1 MFDLRVLYA
10 EDEESIRN
18 IFSRVLKKIAKEV
31 FVAENGEE
39 ALAMYREHNPDIII
53 TDIKM
58 PKMTGFEMAACVRA
72 ENKAIPIVAT
82 TAHNDSEHFLEAI
95 KLGVTSFL
103 VKPVDMEELTRV
115 LENAGNTVMLQ
126 KENIEKTLQLE
137 QALIKAKLAEKAKGD
152 FLAAMSHEIRTPL
165 NAVLG
170 FTELLRDVDNKSLRD
185 EYLSII
191 ESNGKNLLSIIND
204 ILDYSKI
211 ESGSF
216 DVEKCAFEPLLEFE
230 PVVDLFAI
238 KAYEKKIKLLSFI
251 DPNLPKNILGDPLRI
266 RQILSNLLSNAI
278 KFTPDGKNIFI
289 NVVTKHREDKNIT
302 LLFEVVDEGIGIP
315 SDKLERIFTPF
326 SQADAGTSRRYGG
339 TGLGLSISSN
349 LASLMGGKLVVES
362 EEGSGSRF
370 WFELDFEV
378 ECEAVPQHIED
389 VVYISNVEKE
399 CKDTCVAVL
408 TRYLNALNIK
418 VADKKEDA
426 NVIFYYQ
433 NVTEKDV
440 VGRKVLITDD
450 PFLYGDENSLKII
463 RLPLSATKI
472 KKALLLNEEN
482 THKNIL
488 LSVSP
493 STNADKEVLVAEDN
507 KVNQK
512 LISAVLKKHGFK
524 AVIAN
529 DGEEAVELFLLE
541 HYPLVL
547 LDIHM
552 PRMDGIEAMKT
563 IRQISEK
570 SKIVALTANA
580 NSGDKE
586 RFLKSGFDGY
596 LQKPMDEKELLDV
609 LNSCFENQK
618 IDYFSVLEDVL
629 GLEREDI
636 AMLLEDFVLD
646 SISELFAMKN
656 ALENGDMH
664 GLFELAHKVK
674 GAAANMRL
682 ESVRKIVYEIEQNAK
697 ASVYDFDYKQMFEL
711 LEKEIGNINF
721 REI

>member
-1 MFDLRVLYA
+1 LFNLRVLYA

-18 IFSRVLKKIAKEV
+18 IFSRVLKKIVKEV
-31 FVAENGEE
+31 FVAEDGEE
-39 ALAMYREHNPDIII
+39 ALALYKEYKPDIII

-72 ENKAIPIVAT
+72 ENRAVPIVAT

-103 VKPVDMEELTRV
+103 AKPVDMDELTRV
-115 LENAGNTVMLQ
+115 LENVANTIALQ
-126 KENIEKTLQLE
+126 KENTEKAVQLE

-170 FTELLRDVDNKSLRD
+170 FTELLRDVDNKALRD

-216 DVEKCAFEPLLEFE
+216 DVEKCIFEPLLEFE

-251 DPNLPKNILGDPLRI
+251 DPTLPKNILGDPLRI

-278 KFTPDGKNIFI
+278 KFTPDGKNIFVNI
-289 NVVTKHREDKNIT
+289 VTKHRDGKSVK
-302 LLFEVVDEGIGIP
+302 LLFEVVDEGIGIAE
-315 SDKLERIFTPF
+315 DKIERIFTPF

-362 EEGSGSRF
+362 EEGRGSRF

-378 ECEAVPQHIED
+378 ECEDIPQHIED
-389 VVYISNVEKE
+389 VVYISNIEKS
-399 CKDTCVAVL
+399 CKDTCATVL
-408 TRYLNALNIK
+408 TRYLDTLNIK
-418 VADKKEDA
+418 ITDKKEEA
-426 NVIFYYQ
+426 SVVFYYQ
-433 NVTEKDV
+433 NVIEKDV
-440 VGRKVLITDD
+440 VGRKILITDD
-450 PFLYGDENSLKII
+450 PFLYGDEDSLKII
-463 RLPLSATKI
+463 RLPLSSTKI
-472 KKALLLNEEN
+472 KKALLLSEES

-488 LSVSP
+488 QTVNP
-493 STNADKEVLVAEDN
+493 GINIDKEVLVAEDN

-529 DGEEAVELFLLE
+529 DGEEAVELFLLD

-552 PRMDGIEAMKT
+552 PRMDGVEAMKT
-563 IRQISEK
+563 IRQINEK

-596 LQKPMDEKELLDV
+596 LQKPMDEKELLFV
-609 LNSCFENQK
+609 LNSCFENK
-618 IDYFSVLEDVL
+618 SANYFSTMEDSL
-629 GLEREDI
+629 GLNREDI
-636 AMLLEDFVLD
+636 AMLLEDFVLE
-646 SISELFAMKN
+646 SASELFAIRD
-656 ALENGDMH
+656 ALERGDMRE
-664 GLFELAHKVK
+664 LFELSHKIK
-674 GAAANMRL
+674 GAAANLRL
-682 ESVRKIVYEIEQNAK
+682 ESIQKIAYDIEQNAK
-697 ASVYDFDYKQMFEL
+697 DSVCDFGYKQMFEL
-711 LEKEIGNINF
+711 LEKEISNINF
-721 REI
+721 KEI